1 MENRGGASRES
12 GKQDRDIFGK
22 ISWSVGK
29 IADFHIQ
36 GEGVPL

>member
-12 GKQDRDIFGK
+12 RKRGRDIFGK

-29 IADFHIQ
+29 MTEFHIQ